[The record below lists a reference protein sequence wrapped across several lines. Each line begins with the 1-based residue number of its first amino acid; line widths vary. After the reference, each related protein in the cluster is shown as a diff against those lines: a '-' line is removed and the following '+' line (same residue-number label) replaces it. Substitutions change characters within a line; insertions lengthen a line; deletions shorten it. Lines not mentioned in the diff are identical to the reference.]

1 VDSSAPDK
9 TLVPS
14 NKGPTLP
21 YESPVNLDKTPSRLN
36 KSLVR
41 KEKIVEAAFAIGAKQ
56 GLIGISARSVARDAG
71 VSVGYLYKL
80 FPSKSD
86 IMVAA
91 AERYF
96 ERTLYQQLCRI
107 EPGQDYVDYCQKLW
121 DCTATTLEVF
131 RRDWLRGSE
140 DLPKPDLLAAQI
152 RMDSFLSHARSALEQ
167 VAHQDKRIAWD
178 LLPPGSDVV
187 GVVEFTLRSLLSS
200 LRKHDADCLLLL
212 SFLRRGLYPI
222 PE

>member
-1 VDSSAPDK
+1 MKSKSRSTVR
-9 TLVPS
+9 PS
-14 NKGPTLP
+14 PTEL
-21 YESPVNLDKTPSRLN
+21 EREQA
-36 KSLVR
+36 

-107 EPGQDYVDYCQKLW
+107 EPGQDYVGYCQKLW

-167 VAHQDKRIAWD
+167 VARQDERIAWD

>member
-1 VDSSAPDK
+1 MDSSAPDK

-14 NKGPTLP
+14 DKGPVLP
-21 YESPVNLDKTPSRLN
+21 YESPANLDKTPSHLN

-91 AERYF
+91 
-96 ERTLYQQLCRI
+96 
-107 EPGQDYVDYCQKLW
+107 
-121 DCTATTLEVF
+121 
-131 RRDWLRGSE
+131 
-140 DLPKPDLLAAQI
+140 QI

-167 VAHQDKRIAWD
+167 VASQDERIAWG
-178 LLPPGSDVV
+178 LLPPGSDVA
-187 GVVEFTLRSLLSS
+187 EFFAAHVPDVDGE
-200 LRKHDADCLLLL
+200 K
-212 SFLRRGLYPI
+212 
-222 PE
+222 

>member
-1 VDSSAPDK
+1 MKSKSRSTVR
-9 TLVPS
+9 PS
-14 NKGPTLP
+14 PTEL
-21 YESPVNLDKTPSRLN
+21 EREQA
-36 KSLVR
+36 

-86 IMVAA
+86 IMVAT

-121 DCTATTLEVF
+121 ECTATTLEVF

-167 VAHQDKRIAWD
+167 VARQDERIAWD

-187 GVVEFTLRSLLSS
+187 RVVEFTLRSLLSS
-200 LRKHDADCLLLL
+200 LRKHDADCTLLLT
-212 SFLRRGLYPI
+212 FLRRGLYPI

>member
-1 VDSSAPDK
+1 MKSKSRSTVR
-9 TLVPS
+9 PS
-14 NKGPTLP
+14 PAEL
-21 YESPVNLDKTPSRLN
+21 EREQA
-36 KSLVR
+36 
-41 KEKIVEAAFAIGAKQ
+41 KEKIVEAAFTIGAKQ

-96 ERTLYQQLCRI
+96 ERTLYQQLCHI
-107 EPGQDYVDYCQKLW
+107 EPGQDYVGYCQKLW

-167 VAHQDKRIAWD
+167 VARQDKRIAWD

-187 GVVEFTLRSLLSS
+187 GAVEFTLRSLLSS

>member
-1 VDSSAPDK
+1 M
-9 TLVPS
+9 
-14 NKGPTLP
+14 
-21 YESPVNLDKTPSRLN
+21 
-36 KSLVR
+36 
-41 KEKIVEAAFAIGAKQ
+41 
-56 GLIGISARSVARDAG
+56 ARDVG

-86 IMVAA
+86 IMLAA

-121 DCTATTLEVF
+121 GCTATTLEVF

-152 RMDSFLSHARSALEQ
+152 RMASFLSHSGSALEQ
-167 VAHQDKRIAWD
+167 VASQDERIAWD
-178 LLPPGSDVV
+178 LLPPGSNVV

-200 LRKHDADCLLLL
+200 LRKHDADCALLLT
-212 SFLRRGLYPI
+212 FLRRGLYPI
-222 PE
+222 DE

>member
-1 VDSSAPDK
+1 MKSKSRSTVR
-9 TLVPS
+9 PS
-14 NKGPTLP
+14 PTEL
-21 YESPVNLDKTPSRLN
+21 EREQA
-36 KSLVR
+36 

-107 EPGQDYVDYCQKLW
+107 EPGQDYVYYCQKLW

-167 VAHQDKRIAWD
+167 VARQDERIAWD

>member
-1 VDSSAPDK
+1 MKSKSRSTVR
-9 TLVPS
+9 PS
-14 NKGPTLP
+14 PTEL
-21 YESPVNLDKTPSRLN
+21 EREQA
-36 KSLVR
+36 
-41 KEKIVEAAFAIGAKQ
+41 KEKIIEAAFTIAAKQ

-107 EPGQDYVDYCQKLW
+107 EPGQDYVGYCQKLW

-152 RMDSFLSHARSALEQ
+152 SMDSFLSHARSALEQ
-167 VAHQDKRIAWD
+167 VARQDKRIAWD

-187 GVVEFTLRSLLSS
+187 GIVEFTLRSLLSS
-200 LRKHDADCLLLL
+200 LRKHDTDCLLLL

>member
-1 VDSSAPDK
+1 MKSKSRSTVR
-9 TLVPS
+9 PS
-14 NKGPTLP
+14 PTEL
-21 YESPVNLDKTPSRLN
+21 EREQA
-36 KSLVR
+36 

-107 EPGQDYVDYCQKLW
+107 EPGQDYVGYCQKLW

-167 VAHQDKRIAWD
+167 VASQDKRIAWD

>member
-1 VDSSAPDK
+1 MTSRSTVR
-9 TLVPS
+9 PS
-14 NKGPTLP
+14 PTEL
-21 YESPVNLDKTPSRLN
+21 EREQA
-36 KSLVR
+36 

-121 DCTATTLEVF
+121 DCTATTFGGVSP
-131 RRDWLRGSE
+131 R
-140 DLPKPDLLAAQI
+140 LAARERGPAQT
-152 RMDSFLSHARSALEQ
+152 RSPSRPDP
-167 VAHQDKRIAWD
+167 H
-178 LLPPGSDVV
+178 G
-187 GVVEFTLRSLLSS
+187 
-200 LRKHDADCLLLL
+200 
-212 SFLRRGLYPI
+212 
-222 PE
+222 

>member
-1 VDSSAPDK
+1 M
-9 TLVPS
+9 
-14 NKGPTLP
+14 
-21 YESPVNLDKTPSRLN
+21 
-36 KSLVR
+36 
-41 KEKIVEAAFAIGAKQ
+41 
-56 GLIGISARSVARDAG
+56 
-71 VSVGYLYKL
+71 GYLYKL

-107 EPGQDYVDYCQKLW
+107 EPGQDYVGYCQKLW
-121 DCTATTLEVF
+121 ECTATTLEVF

-167 VAHQDKRIAWD
+167 VASQDKRIAWD
-178 LLPPGSDVV
+178 LLSPGSNVV

-200 LRKHDADCLLLL
+200 LRKHDADCALLLT
-212 SFLRRGLYPI
+212 FLRRGLYPI
-222 PE
+222 AE

>member
-1 VDSSAPDK
+1 MKSKSRSTVR
-9 TLVPS
+9 PS
-14 NKGPTLP
+14 PTEL
-21 YESPVNLDKTPSRLN
+21 EREQA
-36 KSLVR
+36 
-41 KEKIVEAAFAIGAKQ
+41 KEKIAEAAFAIGAKQ

-167 VAHQDKRIAWD
+167 VARQDKRIAWD

-187 GVVEFTLRSLLSS
+187 GIVEFTLRSLLSS

-212 SFLRRGLYPI
+212 AFLRRGLYPI

>member
-1 VDSSAPDK
+1 MKSKSRSTVR
-9 TLVPS
+9 PS
-14 NKGPTLP
+14 PAEL
-21 YESPVNLDKTPSRLN
+21 EREQA
-36 KSLVR
+36 
-41 KEKIVEAAFAIGAKQ
+41 KEKIVEAAFTIGAKQ

-107 EPGQDYVDYCQKLW
+107 EPGQDYVGYCQKLW

-167 VAHQDKRIAWD
+167 VARQDKRIAWD

>member
-1 VDSSAPDK
+1 MKSKSRSTVR
-9 TLVPS
+9 PS
-14 NKGPTLP
+14 PAEL
-21 YESPVNLDKTPSRLN
+21 EREQA
-36 KSLVR
+36 
-41 KEKIVEAAFAIGAKQ
+41 KEKIVEAAFTIGAKQ

-107 EPGQDYVDYCQKLW
+107 EPGQDYVGYCQKLW

-167 VAHQDKRIAWD
+167 VARQDKRIAWD

-187 GVVEFTLRSLLSS
+187 GAVEFTLRSLLSS

>member
-1 VDSSAPDK
+1 M
-9 TLVPS
+9 
-14 NKGPTLP
+14 
-21 YESPVNLDKTPSRLN
+21 
-36 KSLVR
+36 
-41 KEKIVEAAFAIGAKQ
+41 
-56 GLIGISARSVARDAG
+56 ARDAG

-107 EPGQDYVDYCQKLW
+107 EPGQDYVGYCQKLW

-167 VAHQDKRIAWD
+167 VARQDKRIAWD

-187 GVVEFTLRSLLSS
+187 GAVEFTLRSLLSS

>member
-1 VDSSAPDK
+1 M
-9 TLVPS
+9 
-14 NKGPTLP
+14 
-21 YESPVNLDKTPSRLN
+21 
-36 KSLVR
+36 
-41 KEKIVEAAFAIGAKQ
+41 
-56 GLIGISARSVARDAG
+56 ARDVG

-121 DCTATTLEVF
+121 GCTATTLEVF

-152 RMDSFLSHARSALEQ
+152 RMASFLSHARSALEQ
-167 VAHQDKRIAWD
+167 VASQDERIAWD
-178 LLPPGSDVV
+178 LLPPGSDVA
-187 GVVEFTLRSLLSS
+187 EFFATHVPDVDGE
-200 LRKHDADCLLLL
+200 K
-212 SFLRRGLYPI
+212 
-222 PE
+222 

>member
-1 VDSSAPDK
+1 MDSSAPDK

-152 RMDSFLSHARSALEQ
+152 RMDSSSPTPGARLSR
-167 VAHQDKRIAWD
+167 
-178 LLPPGSDVV
+178 
-187 GVVEFTLRSLLSS
+187 
-200 LRKHDADCLLLL
+200 
-212 SFLRRGLYPI
+212 
-222 PE
+222 